1 MLDVV
6 FNLLFEDIC
15 RWTMLNRRLRSTTVL
30 NPCVKLHFHLC
41 SSFGKIYIC
50 GVLCDLVSFL
60 QFKKHEK
67 HPWRSVTFRAW
78 NFIKSDTL
86 PWVFFTLF
94 KFVQRALYKSR
105 NTSHLVF
112 IKNRHVKKCENRFSY
127 YYFQKITRPYYVF
140 VRILARNIAWRVFFT
155 WNLWLKWD
163 WIFTICLIS
172 MTFQLLFLMKK
183 KKEKSRAID
192 VKMKAPLNI
201 FSASFDLN

>member
-105 NTSHLVF
+105 NTCHLVF
-112 IKNRHVKKCENRFSY
+112 IKKQTCKEVGKPFLLLLLSKNHQTLLRFCQNFSSEY
-127 YYFQKITRPYYVF
+127 CMKG
-140 VRILARNIAWRVFFT
+140 FFT

-172 MTFQLLFLMKK
+172 MAFQLLFLMKK
-183 KKEKSRAID
+183 RKRKIKG
-192 VKMKAPLNI
+192 NWC
-201 FSASFDLN
+201 